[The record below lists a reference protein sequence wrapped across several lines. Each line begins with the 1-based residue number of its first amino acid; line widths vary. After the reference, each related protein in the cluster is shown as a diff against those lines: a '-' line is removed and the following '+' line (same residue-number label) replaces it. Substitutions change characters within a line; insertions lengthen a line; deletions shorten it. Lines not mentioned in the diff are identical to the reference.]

1 MKTKVNYSNG
11 DKIGNCIFIQE
22 VSPKVVLKT
31 EESKRTRIIRKALF
45 ICSCGNQFEAI
56 IDKVK
61 INKAS
66 CGCLQREKMKKMCLN
81 NITHGQKKH
90 PLYSVWN
97 NILYRCND
105 VTNKYYGGRG
115 IKVCERWKDIN
126 LFIEDMYSTYSKQLE
141 IDRIDNDGNYEPQ
154 NCRWVT
160 KKENCNNRR
169 NNINEK

>member
-1 MKTKVNYSNG
+1 MKTKVNYSKG
-11 DKIGNCIFIQE
+11 DNVGNCTFIKE
-22 VSPKVVLKT
+22 VSPRVVLKT
-31 EESKRTRIIRKALF
+31 EERKRTRIRRKALF
-45 ICSCGNQFEAI
+45 ICSCGNEFEAV

-66 CGCLQREKMKKMCLN
+66 CGCLQIEKMKKMCLGN
-81 NITHGQKKH
+81 VTHGQKKH

-115 IKVCERWKDIN
+115 IKVCDRWKDIN
-126 LFIEDMYSTYSKQLE
+126 LFIEDMYPTYQKYLE
-141 IDRIDNDGNYEPQ
+141 IDRINNDGNYEPE
-154 NCRWVT
+154 NCKWVT